1 MGTEIWHH
9 GILGQKWGVR
19 RTPEE
24 LGHISSGSKG
34 GSDKS
39 RTKAKE
45 AEKKTPG
52 KAAKSSRVMSDEEL
66 RQRINR
72 LNMEEQ
78 YDNLVARK
86 NARDTSKVKK
96 ALGDAFEKFGRGL
109 LDTAV
114 DKALEKMFNKED
126 KFDIDDWKNAD
137 VNTMD
142 SDTIQKVS
150 KWYQNARSITSAR
163 EELKPSSSSSS
174 SSSSASSSSSSSSSS
189 SPSSASI
196 DRMARYD
203 QKIDAVAAMMDAYIA
218 YKINREAFD

>member
-9 GILGQKWGVR
+9 GILGQKWGVH

-34 GSDKS
+34 GSDK
-39 RTKAKE
+39 TKAKAKE
-45 AEKKTPG
+45 SETKTPG

-66 RQRINR
+66 RNRINR

-86 NARDTSKVKK
+86 KTRNTGKVKK

-114 DKALEKMFNKED
+114 DKALKKMFNKDD
-126 KFDIDDWKNAD
+126 KFDIDEWKNAD
-137 VNTMD
+137 VNAMD
-142 SDTIQKVS
+142 AETIQKVS

-163 EELKPSSSSSS
+163 DALKPSSSSPSS
-174 SSSSASSSSSSSSSS
+174 S
-189 SPSSASI
+189 
-196 DRMARYD
+196 
-203 QKIDAVAAMMDAYIA
+203 
-218 YKINREAFD
+218 

>member
-78 YDNLVARK
+78 YDNLVARQK
-86 NARDTSKVKK
+86 SRNTGTVRKLLGEAAENLGRK
-96 ALGDAFEKFGRGL
+96 AFGL
-109 LDTAV
+109 AV
-114 DKALEKMFNKED
+114 DKIIDKINGKKDPDEVLRKEVERLRLQD
-126 KFDIDDWKNAD
+126 QRAELVTKQSNRDNPKPKFDISKWRDKD

-142 SDTIQKVS
+142 SETAEQVAKYFTWARQIQAGRGALSPKDDDT
-150 KWYQNARSITSAR
+150 
-163 EELKPSSSSSS
+163 
-174 SSSSASSSSSSSSSS
+174 
-189 SPSSASI
+189 
-196 DRMARYD
+196 
-203 QKIDAVAAMMDAYIA
+203 
-218 YKINREAFD
+218 

>member
-109 LDTAV
+109 LNTAV
-114 DKALEKMFNKED
+114 DKALEKMFNKEDKFKEDKFKED

-196 DRMARYD
+196 DRMARED
-203 QKIDAVAAMMDAYIA
+203 LG
-218 YKINREAFD
+218 